1 MAGLIRGRRHRLST
15 RSRWMRPS
23 EAVAPGSSDSLIIT
37 IGINFPKLNED
48 KELQAPSAWGG
59 SF

>member
-1 MAGLIRGRRHRLST
+1 
-15 RSRWMRPS
+15 MRPS
-23 EAVAPGSSDSLIIT
+23 EAVAPGSRDSLIIT
-37 IGINFPKLNED
+37 IGINFSKLNED